1 MENIKLKC
9 EIKFHIVIDTGFD
22 AVYNDLLPSIK
33 ILFILSWILVTLKLV
48 QGTYINS
55 WSPFNPSINYKLYSF
70 NFFLVINFETSI
82 KEFCVFYF
90 FMIN

>member
-33 ILFILSWILVTLKLV
+33 ILFILS
-48 QGTYINS
+48 
-55 WSPFNPSINYKLYSF
+55 
-70 NFFLVINFETSI
+70 
-82 KEFCVFYF
+82 
-90 FMIN
+90 